1 MNDTARQQNEQQPE
15 VPAKPL
21 DKMTGNEARDFLYL
35 GVRHELEECA
45 KVVDAIGN
53 RFTMEG
59 KEKEAMVAIEIAA
72 KIRARKPP
80 QP

>member
-1 MNDTARQQNEQQPE
+1 MNDTARQQPEQ
-15 VPAKPL
+15 PAKPL
-21 DKMTGNEARDFLYL
+21 DKMTGTEARDFLYL

-45 KVVDAIGN
+45 KIVDAMGD
-53 RFTMEG
+53 RFTAEC

-80 QP
+80 DPETL